1 MMVEEATITSKGQ
14 ITIPKKIRDRL
25 GLTPGTKVAFL
36 VRGKEVVLLPK
47 PKDPLKE
54 LENLRKEISFTEEEI
69 TSFMQEAKQKWSKVQ
84 IS

>member
-1 MMVEEATITSKGQ
+1 MGEEATITSKGQ
-14 ITIPKKIRDRL
+14 ITIPKKIRERL
-25 GLTPGTKVAFL
+25 GLKPGTKVAFL
-36 VRGKEVVLLPK
+36 VRGKEVVLMPK

-69 TSFMQEAKQKWSKVQ
+69 TSFMQEAKEKWNKVQ